1 MRILD
6 RYIAREVI
14 RHAFLGLLIFTFV
27 LLVPKLVRLMELFVR
42 RSGSGAQIAKLFL
55 CILPSLLVFTIPMAV
70 LVGVLLGLGRMSMD
84 SEIIAITALGISRKR
99 ILFPVGIIAILG
111 AALTFLITSWLA
123 PRSLQTFRNTQ
134 ASLLTSQI
142 SFQVQPRVFDERFPH
157 LVLYIN
163 DVSASGT
170 HWNGIFLAQAGAE
183 SGSSI
188 TLAESAIVI
197 PDPQQGKLELHL
209 NGGSTHE
216 FSRQDPGH
224 YSLTDFGSSDWPI
237 EVTGILPSETRELSY
252 PERPLKSLWGDRG
265 KGWREARVELH
276 QRFAFPVACL
286 VFALVAV
293 PLGAQPRRGG
303 RAAGT
308 LLSVLV
314 IACYYLLFIMSAGLA
329 RQGVVSPVV
338 GMWAANVILAL
349 AGLALL
355 PSMEM
360 YRRESIAL
368 PFAGR
373 LGVLWRLLRRRK
385 AKFRAAVPHGE
396 IGAVRAENGAAAAES
411 IPSSSSVPTIVDLYV
426 LRRFLF
432 YFVVVMA
439 AFIFLFEIFTFFEL
453 AEDIRRHN
461 IPFMTVVN
469 YFRFLIPYSLYQFTP
484 LGALVGVLVT
494 FGVLSKNNE
503 LVAFKASGISLY
515 RIAIPLLLAGL
526 FLAGTLLV
534 LDETYLPYANQRQ
547 DALRNQIKG
556 RPPQTYTRPQR
567 WIFGENAKVY
577 NYDVFNPKQNLFGG
591 LSVIE
596 LDPATFHMRRR
607 VFANRAR
614 WLEEEKTW
622 ALESGWVREF
632 TDGIVSNYQ
641 PFTVTSLPELVEPPS
656 YFNREVIQ
664 ASQMS
669 WRDLRRYI
677 DGLHNAGFD
686 VSSLTVQWHRKLAYP
701 LIAPISMMLAIPFA
715 ILVGSRGAI
724 GGVALGIG
732 IGIAYWAVAALLE
745 AMGGIGQLPTMLA
758 AWSPDLI
765 FFFFALY
772 FLFKMPT

>member
-6 RYIAREVI
+6 RYIAIQVI
-14 RHAFLGLLIFTFV
+14 RHVFLILLIFTFV

-70 LVGVLLGLGRMSMD
+70 LVGLGRMSMD

-308 LLSVLV
+308 LLSVII
-314 IACYYLLFIMSAGLA
+314 IACYYLLFIIGAGLA
-329 RQGVVSPVV
+329 RQGVVSPAT
-338 GMWAANVILAL
+338 GMWAANLVLAL
-349 AGLALL
+349 TGFALL
-355 PSMEM
+355 PRMER
-360 YRRESIAL
+360 YRSESVPITAV
-368 PFAGR
+368 AR
-373 LGVLWRLLRRRK
+373 LAAFWRLLRRQRIK
-385 AKFRAAVPHGE
+385 
-396 IGAVRAENGAAAAES
+396 VRS
-411 IPSSSSVPTIVDLYV
+411 LSSVS
-426 LRRFLF
+426 R
-432 YFVVVMA
+432 
-439 AFIFLFEIFTFFEL
+439 
-453 AEDIRRHN
+453 
-461 IPFMTVVN
+461 
-469 YFRFLIPYSLYQFTP
+469 TP
-484 LGALVGVLVT
+484 
-494 FGVLSKNNE
+494 S
-503 LVAFKASGISLY
+503 
-515 RIAIPLLLAGL
+515 
-526 FLAGTLLV
+526 
-534 LDETYLPYANQRQ
+534 
-547 DALRNQIKG
+547 
-556 RPPQTYTRPQR
+556 PPNGP
-567 WIFGENAKVY
+567 N
-577 NYDVFNPKQNLFGG
+577 
-591 LSVIE
+591 
-596 LDPATFHMRRR
+596 
-607 VFANRAR
+607 
-614 WLEEEKTW
+614 
-622 ALESGWVREF
+622 
-632 TDGIVSNYQ
+632 
-641 PFTVTSLPELVEPPS
+641 
-656 YFNREVIQ
+656 
-664 ASQMS
+664 
-669 WRDLRRYI
+669 
-677 DGLHNAGFD
+677 
-686 VSSLTVQWHRKLAYP
+686 
-701 LIAPISMMLAIPFA
+701 
-715 ILVGSRGAI
+715 
-724 GGVALGIG
+724 
-732 IGIAYWAVAALLE
+732 
-745 AMGGIGQLPTMLA
+745 
-758 AWSPDLI
+758 
-765 FFFFALY
+765 
-772 FLFKMPT
+772 